1 MVPQG
6 RKHDLEELLAGT
18 RWVRGLAGALVSDP
32 STAEDVAQEAW
43 LVALSRPAAAREP
56 RAWLAGVVKRLAWR
70 QARSAERA
78 RQREATVARAEGVPS
93 TEALVERSELQ
104 EHLSAAVRAL
114 DEPYR
119 TTVLLHY
126 SEGLS
131 LEEIAR
137 TQGVPASTVRTR
149 LARALERLRQRLDR
163 THGNRATW
171 LAAFAPLAGA
181 PALPS
186 ITTTSIALGSLSMGA
201 KTGFGIAAIAAGV
214 AVVAVTFALRKR
226 DREVSAPSADDHS
239 AAIDSVASASAS
251 PGMESAQVEGRAS
264 IEVDPPLAANRGP
277 LLVYGSLRS
286 SDGEALS
293 DASVLFW
300 NDQGETKNATIARE
314 SWSAVGLTPG
324 TWNVDV
330 SADGYYPLREEIALS
345 GLEQEARR
353 DFALEKAR
361 SLCIRFVDAEG
372 QAIVAT
378 NPLDQLVAGLSVVAT
393 SQPPGA
399 RVENVHD
406 GSPWRGDAGRYV
418 TPRRFQSA
426 GGVPPGCSG
435 VLTLTRPPPVCVSAI
450 LGDRVLETRLD
461 SGAGDEMAFVID
473 LEAQKVGLAS
483 LALRAVDSRTGEP
496 LEGGVN
502 LDSHVALAA
511 GARLQQG
518 RILIEGLLAGL
529 HDLSIETREHQ
540 RYQRT
545 LRLEPGQ
552 TLDLGDIPLAA
563 ARSLKGRVVGEDGK
577 EVEGTLL
584 FISSDLIQGPL
595 DLENLMGWSGGAE
608 FNLPGMGNNPW
619 VFLRNKEYAANPLL
633 LETDE
638 EGTVTAI
645 ARKGTSI
652 LLRPGT
658 SDQPIRSLAIADSSG
673 RPFWQDGV
681 WKEIPIRLRL
691 VPGSYQ
697 LLEGH
702 DEVFTLLRSFEVGAE
717 PVVLEP

>member
-1 MVPQG
+1 
-6 RKHDLEELLAGT
+6 
-18 RWVRGLAGALVSDP
+18 
-32 STAEDVAQEAW
+32 
-43 LVALSRPAAAREP
+43 
-56 RAWLAGVVKRLAWR
+56 
-70 QARSAERA
+70 
-78 RQREATVARAEGVPS
+78 
-93 TEALVERSELQ
+93 
-104 EHLSAAVRAL
+104 
-114 DEPYR
+114 
-119 TTVLLHY
+119 
-126 SEGLS
+126 
-131 LEEIAR
+131 
-137 TQGVPASTVRTR
+137 
-149 LARALERLRQRLDR
+149 
-163 THGNRATW
+163 
-171 LAAFAPLAGA
+171 
-181 PALPS
+181 
-186 ITTTSIALGSLSMGA
+186 
-201 KTGFGIAAIAAGV
+201 
-214 AVVAVTFALRKR
+214 
-226 DREVSAPSADDHS
+226 
-239 AAIDSVASASAS
+239 
-251 PGMESAQVEGRAS
+251 ME
-264 IEVDPPLAANRGP
+264 
-277 LLVYGSLRS
+277 
-286 SDGEALS
+286 
-293 DASVLFW
+293 
-300 NDQGETKNATIARE
+300 
-314 SWSAVGLTPG
+314 
-324 TWNVDV
+324 V

-345 GLEQEARR
+345 GLEPEARR

-361 SLCIRFVDAEG
+361 SLCIRFVDADG
-372 QAIVAT
+372 QAIVAM

-399 RVENVHD
+399 RVENVRD

-418 TPRRFQSA
+418 TPRRFQSG

-435 VLTLTRPPPVCVSAI
+435 VLTLTRLPPVCVSAI

-511 GARLQQG
+511 GARLKEG

-552 TLDLGDIPLAA
+552 TLDLGDIPLEA
-563 ARSLKGRVVGEDGK
+563 ARSLKGRVIGEDGK
-577 EVEGTLL
+577 QVEGTLL

-619 VFLRNKEYAANPLL
+619 VFLRNTEYAANPLL

-638 EGTVTAI
+638 KGTVTAI

-658 SDQPIRSLAIADSSG
+658 SGQPIRSLAIADSSG

-702 DEVFTLLRSFEVGAE
+702 DEVFTLLRSFEVGAD
-717 PVVLEP
+717 PLVLEP